1 MQVLDL
7 QGEKMLSGQ
16 IYDGDSLET
25 SNRVLTWHDE
35 APYRFWIASTRTE
48 SGSQV
53 IQSFEIQHL
62 RSKSLRPSQDE
73 QKSRLKLISNIA
85 ENPSAISAGELRR
98 LPLGEILMERAELL
112 MATLQRE
119 SRRKDSVIL
128 INESRTRN
136 SSSKNQSSKNRNSAI
151 SGANSD
157 DAILVA
163 KIYVD
168 QCNISTVRA
177 AQRTADYLGVDTNL
191 VHVALKIARRNKWL
205 TSSGSGKAGGQLTEK
220 GLMEFS
226 VSEGPERERVLARRE
241 EIVNA
246 KYQKKGQ

>member
-1 MQVLDL
+1 
-7 QGEKMLSGQ
+7 
-16 IYDGDSLET
+16 
-25 SNRVLTWHDE
+25 
-35 APYRFWIASTRTE
+35 
-48 SGSQV
+48 
-53 IQSFEIQHL
+53 
-62 RSKSLRPSQDE
+62 
-73 QKSRLKLISNIA
+73 LKLISSIA
-85 ENPSAISAGELRR
+85 ENSSTISAGELRK

-128 INESRTRN
+128 INETKTRN
-136 SSSKNQSSKNRNSAI
+136 SSTKSQSNKNLTTAI

-177 AQRTADYLGVDTNL
+177 AQRTAEYLGVDTNL

-205 TSSGSGKAGGQLTEK
+205 TSSGSGRAGGQLTDK
-220 GLMEFS
+220 GISEFK
-226 VSEGPERERVLARRE
+226 VSQGPEREKS
-241 EIVNA
+241 IS
-246 KYQKKGQ
+246 KKRGNK

>member
-1 MQVLDL
+1 
-7 QGEKMLSGQ
+7 MLSGQ
-16 IYDGDSLET
+16 IYDGDSLEK

-35 APYRFWIASTRTE
+35 SPYRFWIASHKTQ

-53 IQSFEIQHL
+53 IQSFEIQQL
-62 RSKSLRPSQDE
+62 KSKALRPSQEE
-73 QKSRLKLISNIA
+73 QKSRLKLISTNSD
-85 ENPSAISAGELRR
+85 NSSAITAGELRR
-98 LPLGEILMERAELL
+98 LPLGEILIERAELL

-119 SRRKDSVIL
+119 SRRKDSVVL
-128 INESRTRN
+128 INESRTR
-136 SSSKNQSSKNRNSAI
+136 SSTSKNQSAKNIPTSI

-177 AQRTADYLGVDTNL
+177 AQRTAEYLGVDTNL

-220 GLMEFS
+220 GALEFS
-226 VSEGPERERVLARRE
+226 VSMGAEREKS
-241 EIVNA
+241 IT
-246 KYQKKGQ
+246 KKRGN

>member
-35 APYRFWIASTRTE
+35 APYRFWIASNRTQ

-53 IQSFEIQHL
+53 IQSFEIQQL
-62 RSKSLRPSQDE
+62 KAKVLKPSQEE
-73 QKSRLKLISNIA
+73 QKSRLKLISNA
-85 ENPSAISAGELRR
+85 SESSSAISAGELRR

-128 INESRTRN
+128 IHESKARD
-136 SSSKNQSSKNRNSAI
+136 SAIKSQASKNLSSAI

-220 GLMEFS
+220 GLLEFN
-226 VSEGPERERVLARRE
+226 VSQGPEREKS
-241 EIVNA
+241 IS
-246 KYQKKGQ
+246 KKRGNN

>member
-1 MQVLDL
+1 
-7 QGEKMLSGQ
+7 MLSGQ

-25 SNRVLTWHDE
+25 SSRVLTWHDE
-35 APYRFWIASTRTE
+35 SPYRFWIASHKTP
-48 SGSQV
+48 SGSQM
-53 IQSFEIQHL
+53 IQSFEIQQL
-62 RSKSLRPSQDE
+62 KSKALRPSLEE
-73 QKSRLKLISNIA
+73 QKSRLKLISTNSD
-85 ENPSAISAGELRR
+85 NSSAITAGELRR
-98 LPLGEILMERAELL
+98 LPLGEILIERAELL

-119 SRRKDSVIL
+119 SRRKDSVVL
-128 INESRTRN
+128 IHESRTR
-136 SSSKNQSSKNRNSAI
+136 SSTSKNQPSKNISSSI

-177 AQRTADYLGVDTNL
+177 AQRTAEYLGVDTSL

-220 GLMEFS
+220 GALEFN
-226 VSEGPERERVLARRE
+226 VSMGAEREKS
-241 EIVNA
+241 IT
-246 KYQKKGQ
+246 KKRGN

>member
-35 APYRFWIASTRTE
+35 APFRFWIGSSRTQ

-53 IQSFEIQHL
+53 IQSFEIQQL
-62 RSKSLRPSQDE
+62 KARSLRPSQEE
-73 QKSRLKLISNIA
+73 QKSRLKLISNVSG
-85 ENPSAISAGELRR
+85 NSSTISAGELRR
-98 LPLGEILMERAELL
+98 LPLGDILMERAELL
-112 MATLQRE
+112 MATLRRE

-136 SSSKNQSSKNRNSAI
+136 SSSKTQPTKNVTSAI

-157 DAILVA
+157 DAILIA

-205 TSSGSGKAGGQLTEK
+205 TSSGSGRAGGQLTEK
-220 GLMEFS
+220 GLSEFE
-226 VSEGPERERVLARRE
+226 VSQGPEREKS
-241 EIVNA
+241 IS
-246 KYQKKGQ
+246 KKRGND

>member
-1 MQVLDL
+1 
-7 QGEKMLSGQ
+7 
-16 IYDGDSLET
+16 
-25 SNRVLTWHDE
+25 
-35 APYRFWIASTRTE
+35 
-48 SGSQV
+48 
-53 IQSFEIQHL
+53 
-62 RSKSLRPSQDE
+62 
-73 QKSRLKLISNIA
+73 LISSSA

-220 GLMEFS
+220 GILEFS
-226 VSEGPERERVLARRE
+226 VSEGPEREKS
-241 EIVNA
+241 IS
-246 KYQKKGQ
+246 KKRGNS

>member
-1 MQVLDL
+1 
-7 QGEKMLSGQ
+7 MLSGQ
-16 IYDGDSLET
+16 IYDGDSLES

-35 APYRFWIASTRTE
+35 APYRFWIASHRTQ

-53 IQSFEIQHL
+53 IQSFEIQQL
-62 RSKSLRPSQDE
+62 KAKSLRPSQEE
-73 QKSRLKLISNIA
+73 QKNRLRLISNIA
-85 ENPSAISAGELRR
+85 ENGSAISAGELRK

-119 SRRKDSVIL
+119 SRRNDSVIL
-128 INESRTRN
+128 INETKTRN
-136 SSSKNQSSKNRNSAI
+136 SSIKGQSNRIISSAI

-177 AQRTADYLGVDTNL
+177 AQRTADYLGVQTTL
-191 VHVALKIARRNKWL
+191 IHVALKIARRNKWL
-205 TSSGSGKAGGQLTEK
+205 TSSGSGRAGGQLTAK
-220 GLMEFS
+220 GLLEFD
-226 VSEGPERERVLARRE
+226 VSQGPEREKN
-241 EIVNA
+241 IS
-246 KYQKKGQ
+246 KKRGNR

>member
-1 MQVLDL
+1 
-7 QGEKMLSGQ
+7 MLSGQ
-16 IYDGDSLET
+16 IYDGDSVET

-35 APYRFWIASTRTE
+35 APYRFWIASYRTQ

-53 IQSFEIQHL
+53 IQSFEIQQL
-62 RSKSLRPSQDE
+62 KAKSLRPSQEE
-73 QKSRLKLISNIA
+73 QKNRLKLISINTDGA
-85 ENPSAISAGELRR
+85 SAISAGELRR

-119 SRRKDSVIL
+119 SRKKNSVVL
-128 INESRTRN
+128 INETRSRVSPT
-136 SSSKNQSSKNRNSAI
+136 KNQSSKTSISAI

-220 GLMEFS
+220 GLLEFN
-226 VSEGPERERVLARRE
+226 VSQGPEREKS
-241 EIVNA
+241 IS
-246 KYQKKGQ
+246 KKRGNN

>member
-1 MQVLDL
+1 
-7 QGEKMLSGQ
+7 MLSGQ

-35 APYRFWIASTRTE
+35 SPFRFWIASCKTQ

-53 IQSFEIQHL
+53 IQSFEIQRL
-62 RSKSLRPSQDE
+62 KAKSLRPSQEE
-73 QKSRLKLISNIA
+73 QKSRLKLISTNSGDS
-85 ENPSAISAGELRR
+85 SAITAGELRR

-119 SRRKDSVIL
+119 SRRKNSVVL
-128 INESRTRN
+128 INENRERRST
-136 SSSKNQSSKNRNSAI
+136 SKTHSSKNIPSSI

-177 AQRTADYLGVDTNL
+177 AQRTADYLGVETKL

-220 GLMEFS
+220 GAMEFS
-226 VSEGPERERVLARRE
+226 ISMGAEREQS
-241 EIVNA
+241 IT
-246 KYQKKGQ
+246 KKRGN

>member
-1 MQVLDL
+1 
-7 QGEKMLSGQ
+7 MLSGQ
-16 IYDGDSLET
+16 IYDGDSLES

-35 APYRFWIASTRTE
+35 APYRFWIASHRTL

-53 IQSFEIQHL
+53 IQSFEIQQL
-62 RSKSLRPSQDE
+62 KAKSLRPSQEE
-73 QKSRLKLISNIA
+73 QKSRLKLISHIA
-85 ENPSAISAGELRR
+85 EQGSARSAGELRR

-119 SRRKDSVIL
+119 SRRNDSVIL
-128 INESRTRN
+128 INETKTRD
-136 SSSKNQSSKNRNSAI
+136 STTKSQSNRNVSSAI

-191 VHVALKIARRNKWL
+191 IHVALKIARRNKWL
-205 TSSGSGKAGGQLTEK
+205 TSSGSGRAGGQLTEK
-220 GLMEFS
+220 GLLEFN
-226 VSEGPERERVLARRE
+226 VSQGPAREKS
-241 EIVNA
+241 IS
-246 KYQKKGQ
+246 KKRGNK

>member
-1 MQVLDL
+1 
-7 QGEKMLSGQ
+7 MLSGQ
-16 IYDGDSLET
+16 IYDGDSLES

-35 APYRFWIASTRTE
+35 APYRFWIASLRTH

-53 IQSFEIQHL
+53 IQSFEIQQL
-62 RSKSLRPSQDE
+62 KAKSLRPSQEE

-85 ENPSAISAGELRR
+85 ENGSAISAGELRR

-119 SRRKDSVIL
+119 SRRNDSVIL
-128 INESRTRN
+128 INETKTRD
-136 SSSKNQSSKNRNSAI
+136 STTKSQSSRNVSSAI

-177 AQRTADYLGVDTNL
+177 AQRTADYLGVDTKL
-191 VHVALKIARRNKWL
+191 IHVALKIARRNKWL
-205 TSSGSGKAGGQLTEK
+205 TSSGSGRAGGQLTEK
-220 GLMEFS
+220 GLLEFN
-226 VSEGPERERVLARRE
+226 VSLGPAREKS
-241 EIVNA
+241 IS
-246 KYQKKGQ
+246 KKRGNK

>member
-1 MQVLDL
+1 
-7 QGEKMLSGQ
+7 MLSGQ
-16 IYDGDSLET
+16 IYDGDSLES

-35 APYRFWIASTRTE
+35 APYRFWIASHRTQ

-53 IQSFEIQHL
+53 IQSFEIQQL
-62 RSKSLRPSQDE
+62 KAKSLRPSQEE
-73 QKSRLKLISNIA
+73 QKNRLKLISNIA
-85 ENPSAISAGELRR
+85 ENGSAISAGELRR

-119 SRRKDSVIL
+119 SRRNDSVIL
-128 INESRTRN
+128 INETKTRN
-136 SSSKNQSSKNRNSAI
+136 SSTKSQSNRSISSAI

-177 AQRTADYLGVDTNL
+177 AQRTADYLGVDTTL
-191 VHVALKIARRNKWL
+191 IHVALKIARRNKWL
-205 TSSGSGKAGGQLTEK
+205 TSSGSGRAGGQLTEK
-220 GLMEFS
+220 GLLEFN
-226 VSEGPERERVLARRE
+226 VSQGPEREKS
-241 EIVNA
+241 IS
-246 KYQKKGQ
+246 KKRGNK

>member
-1 MQVLDL
+1 
-7 QGEKMLSGQ
+7 MLSGQ

-35 APYRFWIASTRTE
+35 APFRFWIGSSRTQ

-53 IQSFEIQHL
+53 IQSFEIQQL
-62 RSKSLRPSQDE
+62 KARSLRPSQEE
-73 QKSRLKLISNIA
+73 QKSRLKLISNVSG
-85 ENPSAISAGELRR
+85 NSSTISAGELRR
-98 LPLGEILMERAELL
+98 LPLGDILMERAELL
-112 MATLQRE
+112 MATLRRE

-136 SSSKNQSSKNRNSAI
+136 SSSKTQPTKNVTSAI

-157 DAILVA
+157 DAILIA

-205 TSSGSGKAGGQLTEK
+205 TSSGSGRAGGQLTEK
-220 GLMEFS
+220 GLSEFE
-226 VSEGPERERVLARRE
+226 VSQGPEREKS
-241 EIVNA
+241 IS
-246 KYQKKGQ
+246 KKRGND

>member
-7 QGEKMLSGQ
+7 QGEQMLSGQ
-16 IYDGDSLET
+16 IYDGDSLES

-35 APYRFWIASTRTE
+35 APYRFWIASHRTH

-53 IQSFEIQHL
+53 IQSFEIQQL
-62 RSKSLRPSQDE
+62 KAKSLRPSQEE

-85 ENPSAISAGELRR
+85 ENGSAISAGELRR

-119 SRRKDSVIL
+119 SRRNDSVIL
-128 INESRTRN
+128 INETKTRD
-136 SSSKNQSSKNRNSAI
+136 STTKSQSNRNVSSAI

-191 VHVALKIARRNKWL
+191 IHVALKIARRNKWL
-205 TSSGSGKAGGQLTEK
+205 TSSGSGRAGGQLTEK
-220 GLMEFS
+220 GLLEFN
-226 VSEGPERERVLARRE
+226 VSQGPAREKS
-241 EIVNA
+241 IS
-246 KYQKKGQ
+246 KKRGNK